1 MSSSS
6 SPSRIKLLLLILAAV
21 LFVGTSAAAMP
32 PPDGPYCGD
41 GICNSG
47 ETCSTCPDDCG
58 TCAPSCPLD
67 DPNADFFVRQQYLDF
82 LGRQPYSWELAQG
95 VAPINSCYNYG
106 DLGCANT
113 QKVLMSRSMWEHP
126 EFRQYSWT
134 FGLANGNPPP
144 QYNSW
149 DFIYL
154 SYSIYLRRA
163 PDAPPDNGWAGFNF
177 WKGSLDHCTCTQDE
191 IDQAGGGQC
200 HRAHDGDGSQCYNDI
215 INAFL
220 HSGEYRARF
229 GCS

>member
-1 MSSSS
+1 MSSSIS
-6 SPSRIKLLLLILAAV
+6 LSRIKLLLLILAAV
-21 LFVGTSAAAMP
+21 LFLAASAAAMP
-32 PPDGPYCGD
+32 PDQLYCGD
-41 GICNSG
+41 GICNAH

-58 TCAPSCPLD
+58 DCAPSCPLD

-106 DLGCANT
+106 DLACAHT
-113 QKVLMSRSMWEHP
+113 QKVIMSRSMWENS
-126 EFRQYSWT
+126 EFRQYSFT

-163 PDAPPDNGWAGFNF
+163 PDTPGFNF
-177 WKGSLDHCTCTQDE
+177 WKGSLDNCTCTQGE

-200 HRAHDGDGSQCYNDI
+200 HHEGGDGSQCYNDI
-215 INAFL
+215 VNAFL
-220 HSGEYRARF
+220 QSGEYRARF

>member
-1 MSSSS
+1 MNSSL
-6 SPSRIKLLLLILAAV
+6 SPLKIKLLLLTPAAV
-21 LFVGTSAAAMP
+21 LFLAASSAALW
-32 PPDGPYCGD
+32 PPDWEPPYCGD
-41 GICNSG
+41 GLCNSG

-58 TCAPSCPLD
+58 ACVPSCPLN
-67 DPNADFFVRQQYLDF
+67 DPDADFFVQQQYQDF

-95 VAPINSCYNYG
+95 VAAINSCYNYG

-113 QKVLMSRSMWEHP
+113 QKVVMSRSMWEHP
-126 EFRQYSWT
+126 EFRQQSQT

-163 PDAPPDNGWAGFNF
+163 PNAPPDNGWSGFNF
-177 WKGSLDHCTCTQDE
+177 WKGVLDNCTQND
-191 IDQAGGGQC
+191 I
-200 HRAHDGDGSQCYNDI
+200 AHSGNGSQCYNDI

-220 HSGEYRARF
+220 QSGEYRARF